1 MRILP
6 FLIIIPFLC
15 GFASIP
21 KGLYVIPV
29 RKEVRIYGN
38 RVRRLN
44 EDSLFKVN
52 LNSRLRVLD
61 MKDAL
66 YKIEDEH
73 GRIGWIEK
81 RFVAPIKKSSL
92 NNFDPAEVHN
102 YDDVRS
108 FISIFGIPGQEDIT
122 ITLDRSFKENLK
134 EHIDRETVERI
145 TRH

>member
-1 MRILP
+1 MRMLP

-38 RVRRLN
+38 RVRGLN
-44 EDSLFKVN
+44 EDALFKVN

-61 MKDAL
+61 MKDDL

-73 GRIGWIEK
+73 GRIGWVEK

-92 NNFDPAEVHN
+92 NDFVPAEVRN
-102 YDDVRS
+102 YDYVRS
-108 FISIFGIPGQEDIT
+108 FISIFGVPGQEDVI
-122 ITLDRSFKENLK
+122 IKIERSFKDNLK
-134 EHIDRETVERI
+134 EQVDRETVERI
-145 TRH
+145 VKY